1 MKVPKVITALGAFF
15 VLAVTLSACGA
26 SGGVP
31 GNSVAAMAGS
41 PITTA
46 AFNHWMYVAAKGQAS
61 QQPGAPVIVP
71 NDPPNFTG
79 CIAQIHRA
87 IPAYAKTPPKTLK
100 SLCAQDFQSLS
111 SQVMDFLI
119 RAYWYQG
126 EAHKL
131 GITLTQNQLA
141 QAYAQAKAQS
151 FPNAT
156 QFAAF
161 LAQTGQTIPD
171 LIFKVRVNTIVKKL
185 VGRYTAPVTAAE
197 TQAYYS
203 AHQSQFGTP
212 ESANLHFLRTKTA
225 AAAAAAKAA
234 LASGQSWQ
242 TVAKK
247 YSLDAATKNS
257 AGVLTGVTNGQ
268 EEAAFNTAIFKA
280 PTNKVV
286 GPVKGQFG
294 FYVFEVTKLVKPSQQ
309 TLAQAQASIKT
320 LLTQQRQQAAQ
331 TKLDAAVKKQ
341 WFKQT
346 VCRSAYWMS
355 DCGGTKKPKTSAA
368 ASATSAP
375 TATTTAPAT
384 TTTAPTTSTTTT
396 K

>member
-1 MKVPKVITALGAFF
+1 
-15 VLAVTLSACGA
+15 
-26 SGGVP
+26 
-31 GNSVAAMAGS
+31 
-41 PITTA
+41 
-46 AFNHWMYVAAKGQAS
+46 
-61 QQPGAPVIVP
+61 
-71 NDPPNFTG
+71 
-79 CIAQIHRA
+79 
-87 IPAYAKTPPKTLK
+87 
-100 SLCAQDFQSLS
+100 
-111 SQVMDFLI
+111 MDFLI

-131 GITLTQNQLA
+131 GITLTQKQLA

-151 FPNAT
+151 FQNAN
-156 QFAAF
+156 QFNAF
-161 LAQTGQTIPD
+161 LSQTGQTIPD

-185 VGRYTAPVTAAE
+185 VGRYTKPITAAE

-280 PTNKVV
+280 PANKVV

-294 FYVFEVTKLVKPSQQ
+294 FYVFEVTKIVKPTQQ
-309 TLAQAQASIKT
+309 TLAQAQAAIKT
-320 LLTQQRQQAAQ
+320 GLTQQRQQAAQ
-331 TKLDAAVKKQ
+331 TKLDAAIKKQ

-368 ASATSAP
+368 AAATSAP

>member
-1 MKVPKVITALGAFF
+1 MKVPKVISALGAFF
-15 VLAVTLSACGA
+15 VLAIGLSACGA
-26 SGGVP
+26 GGGVP

-79 CIAQIHRA
+79 CIAQIHRV
-87 IPAYAKTPPKTLK
+87 IPSYAKTPAKTLK
-100 SLCAQDFQSLS
+100 TLCAQDFQSLS

-119 RAYWYQG
+119 RAYWYQA
-126 EAHKL
+126 EANKL
-131 GITLTQNQLA
+131 GLTLTQKQLN

-151 FPNAT
+151 FPNPA
-156 QFAAF
+156 QFTAF
-161 LAQTGQTIPD
+161 LSETGQTIPD
-171 LIFKVRVNTIVKKL
+171 LIFKVRINTIVKKL
-185 VGRYTAPVTAAE
+185 VSRYAAPVTAAQI
-197 TQAYYS
+197 QAYYS
-203 AHQSQFGTP
+203 AHESQYGTP
-212 ESANLHFLRTKTA
+212 ESANLHFVRTKTD

-234 LASGQSWQ
+234 LSSGQSWK

-268 EEAAFNTAIFKA
+268 EEAAFNAAIFRA
-280 PTNKVV
+280 PANQVV
-286 GPVKGQFG
+286 GPVHGQFG
-294 FYVFEVTKLVKPSQQ
+294 FYVFEVTKIVKPTQQ

-341 WFKQT
+341 WFTKT

-384 TTTAPTTSTTTT
+384 TTTAPTTSTSTT